1 MEEDGV
7 DVVSL
12 ESLVEKEFKKR
23 LTAKN
28 EESQPERFW
37 SMFYTIPTYQSW
49 LVRQNVRRSWR
60 LQGNSTWYK
69 TPQFSSTIFAHYSE
83 KVPWPCKKNEFCQFF
98 SSFFAT
104 MFTTSST
111 IPNVRRND
119 FSLLTNRQ
127 IWISTVAESSL
138 TVRSQKS
145 SPQEFVLVGW
155 KQEQGICLT
164 LYFLGSS
171 SQLVSVK

>member
-1 MEEDGV
+1 M
-7 DVVSL
+7 SCPL
-12 ESLVEKEFKKR
+12 NPLLKR
-23 LTAKN
+23 SSKRDWQPKTRRVNRKDFGQCSTLFQPITT
-28 EESQPERFW
+28 QPE
-37 SMFYTIPTYQSW
+37 SW

-69 TPQFSSTIFAHYSE
+69 SPQFSSTIFAHYSE

-127 IWISTVAESSL
+127 IWISTVGESSL

-171 SQLVSVK
+171 GQLVSVK